1 MLTNLLIFYLTL
13 VVLSFC
19 IRLIFWDPRF
29 WPKTETPDTS
39 ASATTPDKHETK
51 DAGWKVQMRKPKRE
65 IAVVGC
71 DTEGE
76 VVREIILMGYRIDE
90 IKDIVRL

>member
-1 MLTNLLIFYLTL
+1 MLTDLLMFYLSL
-13 VVLSFC
+13 VVLAFC
-19 IRLIFWDPRF
+19 IRLVFWDPRS
-29 WPKTETPDTS
+29 WSKTETPDTS
-39 ASATTPDKHETK
+39 TSATTPDKHEAK

-71 DTEGE
+71 NTEGE
-76 VVREIILMGYRIDE
+76 VVREIILMGYQIDE

>member
-19 IRLIFWDPRF
+19 IRLVFWDPHF
-29 WPKTETPDTS
+29 WPKTETLDTS
-39 ASATTPDKHETK
+39 DKHETK

-76 VVREIILMGYRIDE
+76 VVREIILMGYQIDE